1 MRNRRLPAGRTGHGE
16 GFHGP
21 PRCLSYRIVPD
32 QCGPGLRDAGLG
44 RVQLAADGA
53 EMSAEL
59 IPVLLQPLLRIK
71 LRRRPGALELIK
83 LTLGFREA
91 TPELVYVAF
100 QAVALLVQLTEADG
114 QPVDRPGQFPRRS
127 GFRRAPD
134 DTLTI
139 AAKPGHW
146 PTLAPYRPL
155 TAPPRRRT
163 QPAVGDTGIEPVTSS
178 V

>member
-32 QCGPGLRDAGLG
+32 QCGPGRRDAGLG

-53 EMSAEL
+53 EMDAEL
-59 IPVLLQPLLRIK
+59 IPVLLQPLLRAE
-71 LRRRPGALELIK
+71 LRRPPGALELIK

-100 QAVALLVQLTEADG
+100 QAVALLAQLTKADG
-114 QPVDRPGQFPRRS
+114 QAVDSP
-127 GFRRAPD
+127 
-134 DTLTI
+134 
-139 AAKPGHW
+139 
-146 PTLAPYRPL
+146 
-155 TAPPRRRT
+155 
-163 QPAVGDTGIEPVTSS
+163 E
-178 V
+178 